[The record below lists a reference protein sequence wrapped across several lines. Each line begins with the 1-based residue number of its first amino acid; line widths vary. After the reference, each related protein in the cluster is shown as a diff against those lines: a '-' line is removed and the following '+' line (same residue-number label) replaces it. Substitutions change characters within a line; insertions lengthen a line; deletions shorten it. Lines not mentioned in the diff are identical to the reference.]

1 MHTEKAHASKDG
13 LYIKDTGH
21 RLKKKYTTNA
31 ERDACPDGKEYL
43 SGPIANRSSLGAG
56 RLLLVTALST
66 AIKMMSSNNPKM

>member
-1 MHTEKAHASKDG
+1 
-13 LYIKDTGH
+13 
-21 RLKKKYTTNA
+21 LKKKYTTNA